1 MTPRQLTLDDL
12 PRGETCEAQDRP
24 RLADQARRVLIRM
37 SDHKWRTLAILSF
50 EAEAPEASV
59 SARLRDLR
67 RLGITVERKR
77 DDNIRGLWW
86 YRVPA

>member
-1 MTPRQLTLDDL
+1 MNARQLTLDDL
-12 PRGETCEAQDRP
+12 PRGATCEAQDRP
-24 RLADQARRVLIRM
+24 RLAAQARRVLIRM

-59 SARLRDLR
+59 SARLRGLR
-67 RLGITVERKR
+67 KVGLKVEKR
-77 DDNIRGLWW
+77 RDPSIRGLWW